1 MPDCVVV
8 FDTERKSS
16 VIVEASKLQIPV
28 VAIVDPT
35 VPLEFFEKITYPVP
49 ARDSVKFVY
58 LFCNVITKC
67 FAAEQ
72 MKMGIKD
79 GNKDDFTKDLAA

>member
-16 VIVEASKLQIPV
+16 VIIEASKLQIPV
-28 VAIVDPT
+28 VAIVDPN
-35 VPLEFFEKITYPVP
+35 VPLDLFDKITYPVP
-49 ARDSVKFVY
+49 ARHSVKFVY

-67 FAAEQ
+67 FVAEQ
-72 MKMGIKD
+72 MNMKIKD
-79 GNKDDFTKDLAA
+79 DIVKDSSA